1 MIGFELIEENL
12 KRNFEE
18 NKLHHG
24 IIIAG
29 KKGIGKASFI
39 KQFCQKILHSSGEA
53 NADFRVVEKVDDKK
67 SIGIEEIRKQSE
79 FLNQTSAISEYKFLI
94 IDSACELTNQASN
107 SLLKTL
113 EEPKNNNF
121 LILITH
127 NLSKIIPTIRSRC
140 FIVKVPEFSM
150 AQFFEILN
158 QNKINNSEKEKI
170 FLAQICDNCPAL
182 AIEFGAD
189 LIRFY
194 QLFLQ
199 SILNQRI
206 SEELLKKISEK
217 NSSFIIFEKI
227 LLHFFSQLLKSSN
240 KINLDFYFS
249 EHEVFD
255 FLAPRF
261 SSSQILNLAQESL
274 ESLEKAKSAHLD
286 KKLNLTNIFN
296 KICYV

>member
-1 MIGFELIEENL
+1 MIGFELIEQNL
-12 KRNFEE
+12 KNSFEA

-29 KKGIGKASFI
+29 KKGIGKASFA

-53 NADFRVVEKVDDKK
+53 NADFRIVEKVDDKK
-67 SIGIEEIRKQSE
+67 SIGIEEIRKQSD

-94 IDSACELTNQASN
+94 IDSACELTQQASN
-107 SLLKTL
+107 SLLKIL

-140 FIVKVPEFSM
+140 FIVKVPEFSSS
-150 AQFFEILN
+150 QFLEILQ
-158 QNKINNSEKEKI
+158 QNKINNSEKEKL

-189 LIRFY
+189 LVRFY
-194 QLFLQ
+194 QLFLN
-199 SILNQRI
+199 SILKQKL
-206 SEELLKKISEK
+206 SEELLKKTTEK
-217 NSSFIIFEKI
+217 KFSFIIFEKI
-227 LLHFFSQLLKSSN
+227 LLHFFSHWLKSSN
-240 KINLDFYFS
+240 KININFHF
-249 EHEVFD
+249 EEQEVFD
-255 FLAPRF
+255 FLSPKF
-261 SSSQILNLAQESL
+261 SPSQILNFAQESL
-274 ESLEKAKSAHLD
+274 AIVEKATSAYLD

-296 KICYV
+296 QICYV

>member
-12 KRNFEE
+12 KRSFEE

-29 KKGIGKASFI
+29 KKGIGKASFV

-150 AQFFEILN
+150 TQFFEILN

-182 AIEFGAD
+182 AIEFGTD

-206 SEELLKKISEK
+206 SDELLKKISEK

-274 ESLEKAKSAHLD
+274 ETLGKVKSAHLD